1 MTDAPARPIRIFVKP
16 ATPPLPSAQ
25 PAAKAIRRTQAE
37 RSETMRT
44 RLAEAAYATIAQG
57 GVQALRLRAVAQAA
71 GVSQGALL
79 HHYADKN
86 SLVLAAIE
94 YALTLARN
102 DSAFWLDQ
110 PSNEPAALL
119 RSLLGELRGFFFSDR
134 FWVAIGITMEA
145 SKDAGLAPT
154 IRAAVSALRTPVYQ
168 AWVDRLVQ
176 AGWRA
181 GDAAR
186 MVRSGSA
193 LMAGGAIRRF
203 WAEPDALGLDVEE
216 EWIKNSLALL

>member
-1 MTDAPARPIRIFVKP
+1 MPVKP
-16 ATPPLPSAQ
+16 DISPPPLGKPV
-25 PAAKAIRRTQAE
+25 RRSQAE
-37 RSETMRT
+37 RSETMRA
-44 RLAEAAYATIAQG
+44 RLAEAAYTTIAQG
-57 GVQALRLRAVAQAA
+57 GVQALRLRAVAEAA

-94 YALTLARN
+94 YALSLARD

-110 PSNEPAALL
+110 PSDEPATLL

-145 SKDAGLAPT
+145 SKDLTLTPT
-154 IRAAVSALRTPVYQ
+154 IRAAVSGLRTPVYQ
-168 AWVDRLVQ
+168 AWIDRLVG

-181 GDAAR
+181 NDAAR

-203 WAEPDALGLDVEE
+203 WAEPDDIAGDVEE